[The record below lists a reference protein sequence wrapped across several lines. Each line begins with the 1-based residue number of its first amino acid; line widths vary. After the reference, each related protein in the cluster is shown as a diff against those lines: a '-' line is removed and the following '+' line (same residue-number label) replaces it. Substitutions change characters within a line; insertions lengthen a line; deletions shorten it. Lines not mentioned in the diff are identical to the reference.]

1 MKLTANVLILNF
13 KFFFSAIISEVE
25 YKWTFNFFESWRF
38 WQFFLNHSFCVITVT
53 LLTSVLL
60 EIILQPKIPYYPVNQ
75 KLLSKFPKLNFLF
88 VLFSPKKKS
97 SYSTFLPKIS
107 ILLQI
112 AITKIFCF
120 VLRSLKQKKTVIES
134 STKNIFPKSAPKKN
148 VWLV

>member
-1 MKLTANVLILNF
+1 MKLTVNVLILNF

-38 WQFFLNHSFCVITVT
+38 WQFFLNHSFYVITVT

-60 EIILQPKIPYYPVNQ
+60 EIDQPEIPYYPVNQ
-75 KLLSKFPKLNFLF
+75 KLLSKFPKLKLSLRT
-88 VLFSPKKKS
+88 VFSKKKS

-112 AITKIFCF
+112 AITKICCF
-120 VLRSLKQKKTVIES
+120 VLRFLKQKKTVIES
-134 STKNIFPKSAPKKN
+134 STKNIFPKSALKKN